1 MDKIKDIITNAY
13 KLIVY
18 IIAFLLFSAILY
30 FNIVSNKTSGLGF
43 TLLGVILLGIF
54 IFLINKFVINKINKK
69 MDNIITI
76 ALLIIFLI
84 LEILAVVYFRVEYNW
99 DFKYIMETAKQLYE
113 TNTTENLYYYQ
124 LYPNNIIATAI
135 AYIRYVNI

>member
-30 FNIVSNKTSGLGF
+30 FNIVSNKTSVLGF